1 MFTNA
6 YICYE
11 YMFANIAFVRSR
23 YLLIRATPG
32 DGHNQEVEMSSP
44 KTWSSNANHKHVFLR
59 FPC

>member
-1 MFTNA
+1 MKIADFSPLAHICCLFMFTNA

-32 DGHNQEVEMSSP
+32 DGHN
-44 KTWSSNANHKHVFLR
+44 
-59 FPC
+59 

>member
-6 YICYE
+6 YICYK

-32 DGHNQEVEMSSP
+32 DGHKLEEEMSSP
-44 KTWSSNANHKHVFLR
+44 KTWSSNANLGR
-59 FPC
+59 L